1 MICVKKMN
9 CARSPE
15 EYLKFRMANYLDGA
29 PDHIVTELISAHAAY
44 LISNDSP
51 QFLPVLTG
59 SDGADCDE
67 VIADSSAAASQAYP
81 LCADETIVDEEL
93 WIQLV
98 AGAHAHGSPVFLRQE
113 TNLAEVFI
121 PIAGK
126 LFKDG
131 AIVDAPGTDPQPEPG
146 LSEIESE
153 TSVEA
158 SPEANIATSPAHLL
172 ALAKLVGGAILDAAG
187 SYVWDRVKKEVL
199 NIDDLPSY
207 YIKVYEELRRIIDA
221 NFERHNMTIMRSIAT
236 AFDLAITDW
245 NATRN
250 PPNFYIA
257 KDKIFD
263 LVAWSHQIGHAGT
276 FGYAEATVLHIM
288 TLQEE
293 YVEAKRQGRSAD
305 DLKRIRVHISKTA
318 QQYAASVRR
327 KHDAL
332 IADRMAAIS
341 PHPYEKH
348 MEWFGHNGDRR
359 VAGILF
365 GAHSEWTDERGHPN
379 GCFRT
384 LPMQYQFTGWVNNRF
399 DDNRNGFWHSVAFG
413 NWQHEAQ
420 HQWKISW
427 TLANNALQHYRKF
440 IHERTFADLEA
451 LRAVAAVLDALVDR
465 PVGKE

>member
-1 MICVKKMN
+1 MICVKMMN
-9 CARSPE
+9 SALSME
-15 EYLKFRMANYLDGA
+15 DYLQFRMADFLEGA
-29 PDHIVTELISAHAAY
+29 SDQIVAELISAHAAN
-44 LISNDSP
+44 LNSNDSP
-51 QFLPVLTG
+51 VFLPVLTN
-59 SDGADCDE
+59 SDAADCVE
-67 VIADSSAAASQAYP
+67 VIADSGAAATHAYP
-81 LCADETIVDEEL
+81 LCADETIVNEEL
-93 WIQLV
+93 WIQLT
-98 AGAHAHGSPVFLRQE
+98 AGAHDHGSPVLLRQE

-131 AIVDAPGTDPQPEPG
+131 AIVDAPVKDPQPEPG
-146 LSEIESE
+146 FPKIESE
-153 TSVEA
+153 SSVES
-158 SPEANIATSPAHLL
+158 SPESNIAKSPAHLL

-187 SYVWDRVKKEVL
+187 SYIWDRVKQEVL

-207 YIKVYEELRRIIDA
+207 YIKVYDELRRIIDA

-341 PHPYEKH
+341 PHPYQKSS
-348 MEWFGHNGDRR
+348 EWFEHNRDRR
-359 VAGILF
+359 VGGILF
-365 GAHSEWTDERGHPN
+365 GAHGEWTDERGHPN
-379 GCFRT
+379 GCFQT
-384 LPMQYQFTGWVNNRF
+384 LPMQYQLTGPVNNRF
-399 DDNRNGFWHSVAFG
+399 KDDRNQFWYSVAFG
-413 NWQHEAQ
+413 NWQHEWQ
-420 HQWKISW
+420 HEWKLSW
-427 TLANNALQHYRKF
+427 TLTNNALQHYRKF
-440 IHERTFADLEA
+440 IHERTFADLEG